1 MLCIVFRISHP
12 SHPCFAAFCLTHSF
26 PHHSPHRFLHLHPVR
41 RLLLRCSI
49 LRRVHPVPLCKES
62 CTSADWAEQS
72 PLAGYEPRSLIEDSS
87 EHTPINLPS
96 RNGIVDTN
104 LDDLA
109 TTVDASE
116 MIDTTDVG
124 RLTSPRGETHE
135 GHRFVLKHW
144 ETGARR

>member
-1 MLCIVFRISHP
+1 M
-12 SHPCFAAFCLTHSF
+12 
-26 PHHSPHRFLHLHPVR
+26 
-41 RLLLRCSI
+41 
-49 LRRVHPVPLCKES
+49 PLCKEG
-62 CTSADWAEQS
+62 CASADWAEQS
-72 PLAGYEPRSLIEDSS
+72 PLTGHEPRSLIGDSS
-87 EHTPINLPS
+87 GHTLIDLPS

-124 RLTSPRGETHE
+124 PLTSPRGETHE
-135 GHRFVLKHW
+135 RHRFVLKHW